1 MACGSTPLWAGKC
14 TWFCCG
20 QKWGPCKK
28 AGTGACGTCHS
39 TKMMGAWPYASQ
51 NCWDITRPDKCGER
65 LPKRG
70 CGSQML
76 VKHNCSGKSVCIT
89 ISDCGPRTKSFC
101 GAKSCC
107 GDTCRT
113 NHIIDLTP
121 AAFARIGNLDSGH
134 VPVLIYE

>member
-1 MACGSTPLWAGKC
+1 MGCGSKPLWAGKC

-20 QKWGPCKK
+20 NKWGPCKS
-28 AGTGACGTCHS
+28 AGNGACGTCQS
-39 TKMMGAWPYASQ
+39 NKLMGAWPYASD
-51 NCWDITRPDKCGER
+51 NCWDITRPDRCGEK

-70 CGSQML
+70 CGAEMK

-89 ISDCGPRTKSFC
+89 IADCGPRTKSFC
-101 GAKSCC
+101 DAKSCC
-107 GDTCRT
+107 GSTCRT

-121 AAFARIGNLDSGH
+121 AAFVKIGNLDSGH